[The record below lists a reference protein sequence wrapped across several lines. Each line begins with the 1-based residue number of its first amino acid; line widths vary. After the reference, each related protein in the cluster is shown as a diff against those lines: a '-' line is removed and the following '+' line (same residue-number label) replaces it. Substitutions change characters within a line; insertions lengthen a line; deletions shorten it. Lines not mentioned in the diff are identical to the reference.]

1 MVVIDEGLSV
11 GLVHGI
17 YVTDGLCV
25 EDKREPKRPKL
36 ESPDDHF
43 RLQVLRILG
52 AVKRDAQSAPA
63 SRSTF
68 TALTI
73 LSSEEEFV
81 MQPWSNDR

>member
-1 MVVIDEGLSV
+1 MVIINEGLSV

-17 YVTDGLCV
+17 DVNDGLCV
-25 EDKREPKRPKL
+25 EDKCEPKRPKL

-52 AVKRDAQSAPA
+52 AVKCDAQSATA

-68 TALTI
+68 TAFTK
-73 LSSEEEFV
+73 LSS
-81 MQPWSNDR
+81 